1 MNAPY
6 DGDHGQAVDGSGH
19 PQGPPPDPGQT
30 PPPQQPADMYL
41 QDAYDQDPYRAQ
53 DLSAQDP
60 VSEALYDR
68 AAHPPPPPGTYPPQ
82 QPLYSQPSQSPYAPD
97 PRVWAPTP
105 APEPEGPTQY
115 LPYGDDPRTT
125 QFVGVDDLVGQSG
138 DQRHEPDAFA
148 HLFRDQQQGGGH
160 PSYDDQAAVP
170 APAPPPGPYGGAANP
185 GQYGTTPAP
194 GQYGGHQGPDPYG
207 NAPAHGQ
214 YGDPAPAHGQYGGA
228 APSHGQYGGH
238 APAQG
243 QYGNAPAPGQH
254 AAPAPGQY
262 AVAPTPEAAEAPLQ
276 EPEPAP
282 AAAAPKK
289 GGRAGGLLKSS
300 AVMAAGT
307 MVSRLTGFIRSAM
320 IVSALGLA
328 LLGESFQIA
337 YQLPTMIYILTVG
350 GGLNSVFVPQLVRAM
365 KDDDDGGEAYANRLL
380 TLVMVAL
387 GVLTALGMLAAPL
400 LVRALSN
407 PVASY
412 PAANETAITFT
423 RYFLP
428 SIFFMGVHVVM
439 GQVLNARGR
448 FGAMMWTPV
457 LNNIVIIVT
466 LGMFLWVYGTAAD
479 SGMTVATIPEEGK
492 QLLGIGI
499 LLGLVVQ
506 SLAMI
511 PYLRETG
518 FRLRLRFDWRGHGLG
533 KAAMLAKWTIL
544 FVLANQAGALVVIQL
559 ATASVTDTDLAGT
572 GYSAYANAQL
582 IWGLPQAIITV
593 SLMAALLPRISRS
606 ASEEDGGAVRDD
618 ISQGLRTTAV
628 AIVPVSFGFVA
639 LGIPMCTLI
648 FGSSGTG
655 AATNMGYM
663 LMAFGL
669 GLIPYSVQY
678 VVLRAFYAYEDTRT
692 PFYNTVIVAVVN
704 AAASGL
710 CYLLLPSR
718 WAVVGMAAS
727 YGLAYVIG
735 VGIAWRRLRKRL
747 GGDLDGARVLRTY
760 ARLCIASV
768 PAALLSGAA
777 CYAISRALGQGVVGS
792 FAALL
797 AGGVLLFGVFF
808 VAARRMRIE
817 EVNSLVGMVRGRL
830 GR

>member
-6 DGDHGQAVDGSGH
+6 DGDRGRAAGSSGH
-19 PQGPPPDPGQT
+19 PEGPPPEHGQV
-30 PPPQQPADMYL
+30 PPQHPADMYL
-41 QDAYDQDPYRAQ
+41 QDAYDQDTYRAQ
-53 DLSAQDP
+53 ELSAQDP
-60 VSEALYDR
+60 VAEALYDR
-68 AAHPPPPPGTYPPQ
+68 AAHPPPPPGTYQPQ
-82 QPLYSQPSQSPYAPD
+82 QPLYSQPPQSPYAPD
-97 PRVWAPTP
+97 PNVWAQTP

-125 QFVGVDDLVGQSG
+125 QYVGVDDLVSRSAGERQE
-138 DQRHEPDAFA
+138 HDAFA
-148 HLFRDQQQGGGH
+148 HLFRDQQQGGAAQQYQ
-160 PSYDDQAAVP
+160 PPAVP
-170 APAPPPGPYGGAANP
+170 APA
-185 GQYGTTPAP
+185 
-194 GQYGGHQGPDPYG
+194 
-207 NAPAHGQ
+207 APAGP
-214 YGDPAPAHGQYGGA
+214 GAPAAVSAEA
-228 APSHGQYGGH
+228 A
-238 APAQG
+238 
-243 QYGNAPAPGQH
+243 
-254 AAPAPGQY
+254 AAPAP
-262 AVAPTPEAAEAPLQ
+262 A
-276 EPEPAP
+276 PAP
-282 AAAAPKK
+282 VAKK

-307 MVSRLTGFIRSAM
+307 MVSRLTGFVRSVM
-320 IVSALGLA
+320 IVSALGLG
-328 LLGESFQIA
+328 LLGDSFQVA

-365 KDDDDGGEAYANRLL
+365 KDDEDGGEAYANRLL

-387 GVLTALGMLAAPL
+387 ASLTALAVFAAPY
-400 LVRALSN
+400 LVSALS
-407 PVASY
+407 PSVAGD
-412 PAANETAITFT
+412 PAANEVAVTFT

-439 GQVLNARGR
+439 GQILNARGR

-457 LNNIVIIVT
+457 LNNIVLIVT
-466 LGMFLWVYGTAAD
+466 LGMFLWVYGTAEH
-479 SGMTVATIPEEGK
+479 SGMQVTNIPQQG
-492 QLLGIGI
+492 QRLLGIGV

-506 SLAMI
+506 ALAMI

-544 FVLANQAGALVVIQL
+544 FVLANQAGALVVTQL
-559 ATASVTDTDLAGT
+559 STAAGIASDVKGT
-572 GYSAYANAQL
+572 GFAAYANAQL

-606 ASEEDGGAVRDD
+606 AAEDDPGAVRDD

-628 AIVPVSFGFVA
+628 AIVPLAFGFVA
-639 LGIPMCTLI
+639 LGIPMCTLM
-648 FGSSGTG
+648 FGSSGTSE
-655 AATNMGYM
+655 ATNMGFM

-692 PFYNTVIVAVVN
+692 PFYNTVIVAACN
-704 AAASGL
+704 AVASAL
-710 CYLLLPSR
+710 CFLLLPAR

-727 YGLAYVIG
+727 YGLAYAIG
-735 VGIAWRRLRKRL
+735 VGVAWRRLRIKL
-747 GGDLDGARVLRTY
+747 GGDLDGARVMRTY

-777 CYAISRALGQGVVGS
+777 CYGIAQALGQGALGS
-792 FAALL
+792 AAALV
-797 AGGVLLFGVFF
+797 AGGAVLLGTFF

-817 EVNSLVGMVRGRL
+817 ELNSLVGMVRGRL

>member
-6 DGDHGQAVDGSGH
+6 DGDRGQAAGSSGY
-19 PQGPPPDPGQT
+19 PEGPPPEQGQV
-30 PPPQQPADMYL
+30 PPQHPADMYL
-41 QDAYDQDPYRAQ
+41 QDAYDQDPYRSQ
-53 DLSAQDP
+53 DLTAQDP
-60 VSEALYDR
+60 VAEALYDR
-68 AAHPPPPPGTYPPQ
+68 AAHPPPPPGAPSPQ
-82 QPLYSQPSQSPYAPD
+82 QPLYGQPQQSPYAPD
-97 PRVWAPTP
+97 PRVWAQTP

-125 QFVGVDDLVGQSG
+125 QFVGVDDLVTHSG
-138 DQRHEPDAFA
+138 EERHEPDAFA
-148 HLFRDQQQGGGH
+148 HLFRDQQQGGTRSQTDSPAVPGPAH
-160 PSYDDQAAVP
+160 APGGLGPAAQYRAPAAVHAP
-170 APAPPPGPYGGAANP
+170 GPEGPASGVEQTMNLTATPAAAPAPPA
-185 GQYGTTPAP
+185 
-194 GQYGGHQGPDPYG
+194 
-207 NAPAHGQ
+207 
-214 YGDPAPAHGQYGGA
+214 
-228 APSHGQYGGH
+228 
-238 APAQG
+238 
-243 QYGNAPAPGQH
+243 
-254 AAPAPGQY
+254 
-262 AVAPTPEAAEAPLQ
+262 
-276 EPEPAP
+276 
-282 AAAAPKK
+282 KK
-289 GGRAGGLLKSS
+289 GGRATGLLKSS

-320 IVSALGLA
+320 IVSALGLGF
-328 LLGESFQIA
+328 LGDSFQVA

-365 KDDDDGGEAYANRLL
+365 KEDDDGGEAYANRLL

-387 GVLTALGMLAAPL
+387 AALTGLAMFAAPL
-400 LVRALSN
+400 LVRMLAN
-407 PVASY
+407 PVANN
-412 PAANETAITFT
+412 PAANEVAVTFT

-439 GQVLNARGR
+439 GQILNARGK

-457 LNNIVIIVT
+457 LNNVVIIVT
-466 LGMFLWVYGTAAD
+466 LGMFLWVYGTSAD
-479 SGMTVATIPEEGK
+479 SDMSVTNIPPEG
-492 QLLGIGI
+492 QRLLGIGI

-506 SLAMI
+506 ALAMI

-518 FRLRLRFDWRGHGLG
+518 FRMRLRFDWKGHGLG

-544 FVLANQAGALVVIQL
+544 FVLANQAGALVVTQL
-559 ATASVTDTDLAGT
+559 STAAGIDSGVKGT
-572 GYSAYANAQL
+572 GFAAYANAQL

-606 ASEEDGGAVRDD
+606 AAEQDAGAVRDD

-628 AIVPVSFGFVA
+628 AIVPIAFGFIA
-639 LGIPMCTLI
+639 LGVPMCTLI
-648 FGSSGTG
+648 FGSSGVTE
-655 AATNMGYM
+655 ATNMGFM

-692 PFYNTVIVAVVN
+692 PFYNTVIVAAVN
-704 AAASGL
+704 AAASAA
-710 CYLLLPSR
+710 CYFLLPAR

-727 YGLAYVIG
+727 YGLAYAIG
-735 VGIAWRRLRKRL
+735 VGVAWNRLRKRL

-760 ARLCIASV
+760 ARLCIAAV

-777 CYAISRALGQGVVGS
+777 CYGIAQTLGQGVPGS

-797 AGGVLLFGVFF
+797 AGGAVLLGVFF

-817 EVNSLVGMVRGRL
+817 ELNSLVGMVRGRL